1 MELWVYGL
9 VSDAQRVFEASPIE
23 CFSNILL
30 WNSIVRANVAYGY
43 CEEALEIYCRMQKL
57 GVSADGFGFPL
68 VIRVYALMGSRKLD
82 RSVHGHVVEMGFQ
95 WNLHVGNELMGMYGK
110 IGRIAVRS
118 CVSWNTMILGYA
130 LNYDCHGASKMFQM
144 MGFY

>member
-1 MELWVYGL
+1 MELWEYGL

-23 CFSNILL
+23 CFSNLL
-30 WNSIVRANVAYGY
+30 
-43 CEEALEIYCRMQKL
+43 
-57 GVSADGFGFPL
+57 L
-68 VIRVYALMGSRKLD
+68 VCALMGSGKLC
-82 RSVHGHVVEMGFQ
+82 RSIHRHVVEMGFQ

-110 IGRIAVRS
+110 IGIMDSARKVFDRMAVRS

-130 LNYDCHGASKMFQM
+130 LNYDCHGASEMFQM